1 MKKILTILF
10 LFIFGYTYA
19 QEQYPTIINF
29 DVNNKTIN
37 DEDKVVWIKEA
48 YQFLML
54 NPQNAIDLKN
64 YGNSKSE
71 FNIIGSNAN
80 RILLE
85 FYQPSKL
92 TTKGRCA
99 AGLEKGFLFLE
110 LDNNAI
116 VIKSEFHLIESCL
129 WSIEIISKKEENSE
143 ILKYVCENLQTSE
156 SFIISIDIE
165 NVTIA
170 KEKHQ
175 H

>member
-10 LFIFGYTYA
+10 LFIFGYTFT

-54 NPQNAIDLKN
+54 NPQKAIDLKD
-64 YGNSKSE
+64 YGNKECE
-71 FNIIGSNAN
+71 FNIIGSNNN

-99 AGLEKGFLFLE
+99 AGLEKGFLYLE
-110 LDNNAI
+110 LDKNANL
-116 VIKSEFHLIESCL
+116 IKSNTYLKNGKKFEF
-129 WSIEIISKKEENSE
+129 
-143 ILKYVCENLQTSE
+143 V
-156 SFIISIDIE
+156 
-165 NVTIA
+165 
-170 KEKHQ
+170 
-175 H
+175 